1 MKTLT
6 NVVIDD
12 FNSHAINVTFSLDD
26 VEHFATL
33 SIGSHTFKIVDE
45 SFAHEFG
52 VEKAFGYEFDA
63 TLYLT
68 YLEDSEGVETM
79 IEKMAPVS
87 DVLNVYAAG
96 IRSGFSYSGA
106 HNIKDL
112 WAKASWHE
120 QSFSGHFEGTP
131 HILAKK

>member
-12 FNSHAINVTFSLDD
+12 FGEHAIDVYFDLDG

-33 SIGSHTFKIVDE
+33 SIGSHTFEIVDE

-63 TLYLT
+63 HLYLT
-68 YLEDSEGVETM
+68 YLEDSEGVETTLD
-79 IEKMAPVS
+79 E
-87 DVLNVYAAG
+87 DVLVVL
-96 IRSGFSYSGA
+96 
-106 HNIKDL
+106 KKVVL
-112 WAKASWHE
+112 EEMQE
-120 QSFSGHFEGTP
+120 QSPQEMYEVFN
-131 HILAKK
+131 

>member
-12 FNSHAINVTFSLDD
+12 FNSHGINVTFELDG

-33 SIGSHTFKIVDE
+33 SIGSHTFEMIDE

-52 VEKAFGYEFDA
+52 VEKAFGYEFYA

-68 YLEDSEGVETM
+68 YLEDSDGVEATLD
-79 IEKMAPVS
+79 E
-87 DVLNVYAAG
+87 DVLVC
-96 IRSGFSYSGA
+96 
-106 HNIKDL
+106 L
-112 WAKASWHE
+112 
-120 QSFSGHFEGTP
+120 
-131 HILAKK
+131 KKTVLEEMQEMSPEEMYDVFN